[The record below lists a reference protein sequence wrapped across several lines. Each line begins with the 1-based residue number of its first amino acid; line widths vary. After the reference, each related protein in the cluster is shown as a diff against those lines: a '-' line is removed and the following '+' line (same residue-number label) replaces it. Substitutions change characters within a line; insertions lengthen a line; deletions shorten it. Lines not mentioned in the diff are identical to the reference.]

1 MKFKKIIASLGVIA
15 LLPNI
20 AATLVVSAGSNV
32 ASDGVSV
39 GSAGKPSSTVGYDWG
54 MSLEK
59 VTLPNGSSP
68 WDTEQEELPESVRNS
83 SSGEVPGVE
92 DMSGDTL
99 TSIVGMSVTVLYT
112 QDPKILEEIK
122 TFCDPD
128 GDGTQDKGTAD
139 WMREPSNR
147 EKLQVWEA
155 YSNSTGMSYPQKCLY
170 QLGNYTPSVL
180 CNDFYPI
187 GVGKTKNAFDTQQ
200 YVSCDGNN
208 FIFNGG
214 KFKQPNGYSGYIL
227 SDSYGGSSL
236 SNLWNSNMWEVSA
249 SSAKFKGEDEEVIKN
264 IWGSVCDSTETAEAI
279 FKDLMQKKFGG
290 SLPNNVDTS
299 NFFFAL
305 YIEPLVQ
312 VRLSYNTGAN
322 RVWSNTVSFT
332 PTMMAEYAK
341 FSKGSVN
348 ISSKG
353 LYSWTNPNNFIN
365 RVLMSTGTH
374 ATSGTATLA
383 DVDSF
388 TSGNAISRA
397 NEIGLENLV
406 CGYGR
411 GAYEVGYLK
420 GGDLALDDLPN
431 MPSVPVIHDRNSY
444 DVEKNKPDSL
454 ASLAGAENAIYD
466 GCATI
471 DQTTWNE
478 ITEILS
484 YALHLTDTEP
494 SSDNPLLTDRVL
506 DSIEATRKVSLKAVD
521 TKGATKADTVY
532 NPEYLKS
539 YKRLLNA
546 LAATSRLS
554 GSYIESGTR
563 EECDC
568 NYSNTV
574 EFYKRSKNNDPDD
587 YFDKSDDSNFTRLG
601 FGTTT
606 SDMGKQEGKLSVNYS
621 DIVMCHTEL
630 GSGSNTNY
638 DIAHGTQDDDSN
650 YIMGNATIQDSDGKV
665 SYGELLKYPYSYCIK
680 YRNYSAPLESS
691 AFGEPTRPNVVIFDE
706 DTGET
711 WDATISDEIWNN
723 VKQLSGFMYAKDGY
737 NNLPGSPSGTSN
749 SYEELARK
757 ARENRETINR
767 IAPYIEG
774 YRKAIDILDRYVDE
788 NGNVR
793 DNGNKL
799 KSVDNLA
806 NELGCDFE
814 VLFEDND
821 DGGYSYST
829 SWFTDYDAM
838 WDFMNNDVNGVVTNN
853 AREISNL
860 ISGSGLTDMHGL
872 ITDNNYILSSAAN
885 SVERTLSDDCV
896 GNHIGDCIWRTC
908 DGAEW
913 DSEQTRSNFHWD
925 NGEIC
930 WSNVGIRYSNSGFCY
945 CIQKHL
951 DYWSARIIWNLE
963 DIFRAYYNTQSN
975 AFKELR
981 NDIQREIS
989 SYEDAINNF
998 PRNYAEAYNAYA
1010 DTYSDSWLVALD
1022 ESSTSNSITKNDMTA
1037 DLKLRRTVMKESVPY
1052 YTDAD
1057 KNSASSAYMQAI
1069 MDVVLNDRST
1079 SGLRDN
1085 EYYYNLYNLYDSN
1098 SYENPVVY
1106 IARKPDSKDVSEMF
1120 VSDLKGYYLEM
1131 ENVSGNPGA
1140 NTITSELENPYK
1152 VRVVNNITGNPNS
1165 NYTGIYKTG
1174 IALTRSTI
1182 PELVSAPCWKDLSVA
1197 SVLKDPYHY
1206 GIIINGWV
1214 KHSTDGVVYPW
1225 QQSKWQVDTSNDFT
1239 RLTRYILTNKS
1250 LRVWDGESG
1259 GSKYWLSSIDG
1270 DSNTSVFYNS
1280 YLNRDVANSLIGSAF
1295 RDHPTV
1301 VTSDDSTS
1309 NTENADGYHVR
1320 WKGLSKVDELMYL
1333 TTRDAAAGYAPSII
1347 NHQHTPTYSGFSE
1360 VSVNGVSSISKSE
1373 YLMFDS
1379 DGNQSD
1385 AYNKTGE
1392 ITLDS
1397 RIDGT
1402 TRMFKMYISRAT
1414 ADNTTSADEIDLCK
1428 TDVEYK
1434 YFDDLES
1441 NSAEIK
1447 GKSIAEY
1454 NANDGTFVDLWG
1466 NQGDVHSRQAF
1477 GMTASIGDE
1486 PDVAAI
1492 LDRDAYPFITSTR
1505 NGKTVN
1511 TPYVTS
1517 PAFNF
1522 LWVNAKTDHSIKTDF
1537 NIQMKYNSKIILNTS
1552 YSTDAED
1559 IEVMKDIPFIKAGQT
1574 IELRTEG
1581 IDTKESYIEV
1591 EASCVVPASNSKI
1604 RRPDN
1609 QNCKFNSAED
1619 FNNAMKAYCEFIA
1632 NNAKIGIGS
1641 TFNGVN
1647 TTGSEGSKIAKSPL
1661 SIDMFSK
1668 YNVDEKEPG
1677 SITSTYFNSDRVDPN
1692 GNAMEVVDVEYNE
1705 INLEPSSIVW
1715 SAGSTPSNSYT
1726 DGYTGLAQNALNSI
1740 LYPSTTTSSTPCPIW
1755 YKEYTDQYSVATF
1768 SAKIKINM
1776 NEFTAIISKY
1786 ESDSLTESDSLLH
1799 KNNDSIAKAWRNNN
1813 VFGYK
1818 VQLQRVEDDYANSFI
1833 PFIDLSECK
1842 NGNTI
1847 ADILGN
1853 SISTQGV
1860 TLKEIPTYLV
1870 GEQTSVH
1877 VRGSIYDN
1885 T

>member
-15 LLPNI
+15 LLPSI
-20 AATLVVSAGSNV
+20 SATIIVSAGSNV

-59 VTLPNGSSP
+59 VILPDGSSP
-68 WDTEQEELPESVRNS
+68 WDTGWEESPESVRNS
-83 SSGEVPGVE
+83 NNGEVPGVE
-92 DMSGDTL
+92 DMAGDTL
-99 TSIVGMSVTVLYT
+99 TSIVGMSITVLYT

-122 TFCDPD
+122 TSCDPN

-139 WMREPSNR
+139 WMREPGNR
-147 EKLQVWEA
+147 EKLQVWKA
-155 YSNSTGMSYPQKCLY
+155 YSNSTGMNYSQKCLY

-180 CNDFYPI
+180 CNDFYPV

-214 KFKQPNGYSGYIL
+214 KFKQPNGYNSYIL
-227 SDSYGGSSL
+227 ADSYGGGSL
-236 SNLWNSNMWEVSA
+236 SNLWNGNMWEVSA
-249 SSAKFKGEDEEVIKN
+249 SSAKFKGEDEEVIKSV
-264 IWGSVCDSTETAEAI
+264 WGGVCNSTETAEAI
-279 FKDLMQKKFGG
+279 FKDLMEKKFGSG
-290 SLPNNVDTS
+290 SLPSNVDTS

-374 ATSGTATLA
+374 ATSGTATLTE
-383 DVDSF
+383 VDSF

-431 MPSVPVIHDRNSY
+431 MPSVSVIHDRNSY

-454 ASLAGAENAIYD
+454 AGLTGAENAIYD

-494 SSDNPLLTDRVL
+494 DSNNPLLTNGVEKCMVD
-506 DSIEATRKVSLKAVD
+506 TRKVSLKAVD
-521 TKGATKADTVY
+521 TKGATKATTTY
-532 NPEYLKS
+532 NPEYIKS
-539 YKRLLNA
+539 YRRLLSV
-546 LAATSRLS
+546 LADTPGLS
-554 GSYIESGTR
+554 DNYIEVQPR
-563 EECDC
+563 EGFDC

-587 YFDKSDDSNFTRLG
+587 YFDKADDSSFTRLS

-606 SDMGKQEGKLSVNYS
+606 SDMGKQEGKLSITYS

-630 GSGSNTNY
+630 GGTGNHNF
-638 DIAHGTQDDDSN
+638 DIAHGTQDDNSS
-650 YIMGNATIQDSDGKV
+650 YLMGNATTQDSDGRV

-680 YRNYSAPLESS
+680 YRNYSRSLESS

-737 NNLPGSPSGTSN
+737 NSLPGAPSGSSN

-774 YRKAIDILDRYVDE
+774 YRKAIAILDRYVDE

-799 KSVDNLA
+799 KSTGNLA
-806 NELGCDFE
+806 NELNCDFTD
-814 VLFEDND
+814 LFKDKD
-821 DGGYSYST
+821 DDVWDTNT
-829 SWFTDYDAM
+829 SWIGNEDAM
-838 WDFMNNDVNGVVTNN
+838 WNFMNNDLNGIVTND
-853 AREISNL
+853 AREVSNL
-860 ISGSGLTDMHGL
+860 LNGSGLTDMHGL
-872 ITDNNYILSSAAN
+872 ITDNDRIINSAASAAN
-885 SVERTLSDDCV
+885 NVLSNDCV
-896 GNHIGDCIWRTC
+896 GNHIGDCMWRTC

-913 DSEQTRSNFHWD
+913 DSEETREHFHLD
-925 NGEIC
+925 NGDIY
-930 WSNVGIRYSNSGFCY
+930 WYNVHLRYHYSGFCF

-963 DIFRAYYNTQSN
+963 GTFIDYYNTQSN

-981 NDIQREIS
+981 NDIQREIN
-989 SYEDAINNF
+989 SYEDAIAEF
-998 PRNYAEAYNAYA
+998 PRKYAEAYNAYA
-1010 DTYSDSWLVALD
+1010 DTYSDTWLVDLD
-1022 ESSTSNSITKNDMTA
+1022 SPSNSNSITKNDMTGS
-1037 DLKLRRTVMKESVPY
+1037 LILRRTVMKESVPY
-1052 YTDAD
+1052 YIDAN
-1057 KNSASSAYMQAI
+1057 KNSASSAYTQAI

-1079 SGLRDN
+1079 SGLKDN

-1098 SYENPVVY
+1098 SYTNPVVY
-1106 IARKPDSKDVSEMF
+1106 IARKPDSEDVSDKS

-1140 NTITSELENPYK
+1140 NMITSELENPYK
-1152 VRVVNNITGNPNS
+1152 VRVVNNITGNT
-1165 NYTGIYKTG
+1165 NYSGIYKTG

-1182 PELVSAPCWKDLSVA
+1182 PELVSSPCWKDLSVA

-1280 YLNRDVANSLIGSAF
+1280 YLNRDTARSLLSDAF
-1295 RDHPTV
+1295 KDHPTV
-1301 VTSDDSTS
+1301 VNSDVSTS
-1309 NTENADGYHVR
+1309 NLENADGYHVR
-1320 WKGLSKVDELMYL
+1320 WRGLSKIDELMYL
-1333 TTRDAAAGYAPSII
+1333 TTRDAVAGFAPSII
-1347 NHQHTPTYSGFSE
+1347 NYQHTPTDSGFSE
-1360 VSVNGVSSISKSE
+1360 LNVNGVSSISKSE

-1379 DGNQSD
+1379 DGNPSD

-1392 ITLDS
+1392 VTLDS

-1402 TRMFKMYISRAT
+1402 TRMFKMYISRVT
-1414 ADNTTSADEIDLCK
+1414 ADSTNTNDEIDLCK

-1466 NQGDVHSRQAF
+1466 NQGAVHSRQAF
-1477 GMTASIGDE
+1477 GMTACIGDE

-1492 LDRDAYPFITSTR
+1492 GDRDTYPFVTSVI
-1505 NGKTVN
+1505 NGKTVQ

-1537 NIQMKYNSKIILNTS
+1537 NIKMKYNSKVILNTS

-1559 IEVMKDIPFIKAGQT
+1559 IEAMKDIPFIKAGQT

-1581 IDTKESYIEV
+1581 INTKESYIEI
-1591 EASCVVPASNSKI
+1591 EASCVVPSSNSEI

-1609 QNCKFNSAED
+1609 QDCTFKSAED
-1619 FNNAMKAYCEFIA
+1619 FYNAMNDYCNFIA
-1632 NNAKIGIGS
+1632 NNAKVGIGS

-1647 TTGSEGSKIAKSPL
+1647 TTNGGGGSRIAKSPL
-1661 SIDMFSK
+1661 SSDMFSK

-1677 SITSTYFNSDRVDPN
+1677 SITSTYFNSDRVNPN
-1692 GNAMEVVDVEYNE
+1692 GSAMEVVDAKYDE
-1705 INLEPSSIVW
+1705 INLKPSSIVW
-1715 SAGSTPSNSYT
+1715 SAGGTPSNSYT

-1740 LYPSTTTSSTPCPIW
+1740 LYPATTTSTTPCPIW

-1768 SAKIKINM
+1768 SAKVKVNV

-1799 KNNDSIAKAWRNNN
+1799 KNSDSIAKAWRNNN

-1842 NGNTI
+1842 SGNGI
-1847 ADILGN
+1847 ADILGS
-1853 SISTQGV
+1853 SISAQGV